1 MPETRARRRDRA
13 GCWRGEG
20 DPAPFVPGVPERVP
34 RAATLRALFG
44 AMACC
49 TRCDLAR
56 GRTQVVAGVG
66 PARARIMF
74 VGEAPGADEDRQG
87 APFVGRSGRLL
98 DRLLAANHLRR
109 DDVFIT
115 NVVACRPPGN
125 RNPRA
130 REIHA
135 HAPWLEEQIR
145 LVAPRLLVTLGRIAL
160 TYFIPKA
167 KITEIRGVPQT
178 VERNGRSIPLLPLFH
193 PSAIL
198 RRRELLP
205 AMEEDFARIPAL
217 LRRT

>member
-1 MPETRARRRDRA
+1 MPEPRTHARKG
-13 GCWRGEG
+13 GCWRGKD
-20 DPAPFVPGVPERVP
+20 DPTPFVPGIPAEVP
-34 RAATLRALFG
+34 RAATLHALFQ

-56 GRTQVVAGVG
+56 ERTQVVNGVG
-66 PARARIMF
+66 PASAEIMF

-98 DRLLAANHLRR
+98 DRLLVANGLERR
-109 DDVFIT
+109 RVFIT

-130 REIHA
+130 REIQA

-145 LVAPRLLVTLGRIAL
+145 LVAPRLIVTLGRIAL

-167 KITEIRGVPQT
+167 RVTRIRGTPQT
-178 VERNGRSIPLLPLFH
+178 IERNGRSITLLPLLH
-193 PSAIL
+193 PSAVL

-205 AMEEDFARIPAL
+205 AMEADFVKIPAL
-217 LRRT
+217 LRRA

>member
-1 MPETRARRRDRA
+1 MPESRAKQRVETK
-13 GCWRGEG
+13 CWRGRG
-20 DPAPFVPGVPERVP
+20 DPNPYVPGIPEEVP
-34 RAATLRALFG
+34 RARSLTALFD

-56 GRTQVVAGVG
+56 DRTQVVKGVG
-66 PARARIMF
+66 PTTADLMF

-98 DRLLAANHLRR
+98 DRLFEVNGLDRGKA
-109 DDVFIT
+109 FIT

-125 RNPRA
+125 RNPKA
-130 REIHA
+130 REIKA

-145 LVAPRLLVTLGRIAL
+145 LVEPALIVTLGRIAL
-160 TYFIPKA
+160 TYFIPKG
-167 KITEIRGVPQT
+167 KITELRGTPQT
-178 VERNGRSIPLLPLFH
+178 IERHGRSITLLPLFH

-205 AMEEDFARIPAL
+205 AMEEDFAKIPAL
-217 LRRT
+217 LRGS